1 MPTSWR
7 PLCSAARACASANE
21 RPFADGSDSST
32 TVQPVLPAG
41 HDFRAAAGVVVVFGG
56 AGCVPV
62 PVDGTVGGVTVGSGG
77 VIVEGG
83 PPAACGSPTG
93 ASPFPGGEALT
104 AYSSQR
110 SGFGLPSPAPTPA
123 CLITVASASRSPS
136 PLAGASAAFP
146 QLGQNPASAGSGWS
160 HCVQVTTACSP
171 TGRPQFAQKWE
182 PQMIGAP
189 QSQRLAVVRRPAAA
203 AASIESS
210 SCR

>member
-83 PPAACGSPTG
+83 APK
-93 ASPFPGGEALT
+93 
-104 AYSSQR
+104 
-110 SGFGLPSPAPTPA
+110 GLVP
-123 CLITVASASRSPS
+123 
-136 PLAGASAAFP
+136 
-146 QLGQNPASAGSGWS
+146 
-160 HCVQVTTACSP
+160 VT
-171 TGRPQFAQKWE
+171 
-182 PQMIGAP
+182 
-189 QSQRLAVVRRPAAA
+189 
-203 AASIESS
+203 
-210 SCR
+210 

>member
-1 MPTSWR
+1 MPASAAISSASSDGQTQSPGYQPSCRRQARPSRGTR
-7 PLCSAARACASANE
+7 PLASTGSR
-21 RPFADGSDSST
+21 RPHSRQYSWFGSCGVPQRGQSGR
-32 TVQPVLPAG
+32 PA
-41 HDFRAAAGVVVVFGG
+41 
-56 AGCVPV
+56 P
-62 PVDGTVGGVTVGSGG
+62 
-77 VIVEGG
+77 
-83 PPAACGSPTG
+83 CGSPTG

-203 AASIESS
+203 RSEEHTSELQS
-210 SCR
+210 LTNLVCRLLLEKKK